1 MENKYIDKNT
11 LDQAWNMMHTTL
23 DQEMPVQK
31 KRRALWWIPIG
42 LALLTLVGLVYVFA
56 PFDADANSQP
66 QEQIQKTVVSKP
78 IAIKETK
85 SLNTTINQTEYSNKI
100 EAKSI
105 KNKELKTKS
114 TFTPWLTKKNKAKSK
129 IEAPLKSI
137 DPNPKGA
144 SQNLMASNQ
153 MKTIVATEVSEMK
166 DKEVQL
172 RGQSLIQSDPSS
184 KAVDV
189 VQNASLAQDLVADSK
204 QPSKLV
210 NPLPILNNL
219 QFDWENNTDLGIP
232 VPKIRRWNI
241 GLKTAVLSD
250 VKINSPTLLVEGQIA
265 KKIGTRWA
273 IISGLGF
280 KSQTLK
286 FESANEN
293 FSSVQEGVLVGDL
306 AFPGFDPNRGST
318 LSNTNSGGISSLLF
332 NFLYIPIG
340 MEYNFKGR
348 WSLESGVHYNFLELS
363 RGSSNS
369 SRGGV
374 QIADQDSNDLF
385 ANIRNY
391 SQRNFNHFSYYLSLN
406 YKLGKKAS
414 ILVQYQGNTN
424 RFNGISQIVDAHQF
438 GLGMNWE
445 L

>member
-1 MENKYIDKNT
+1 
-11 LDQAWNMMHTTL
+11 
-23 DQEMPVQK
+23 
-31 KRRALWWIPIG
+31 
-42 LALLTLVGLVYVFA
+42 
-56 PFDADANSQP
+56 
-66 QEQIQKTVVSKP
+66 
-78 IAIKETK
+78 
-85 SLNTTINQTEYSNKI
+85 
-100 EAKSI
+100 
-105 KNKELKTKS
+105 
-114 TFTPWLTKKNKAKSK
+114 
-129 IEAPLKSI
+129 
-137 DPNPKGA
+137 
-144 SQNLMASNQ
+144 MASNQ

-189 VQNASLAQDLVADSK
+189 VQNASLAQDLVADSR
-204 QPSKLV
+204 QTSKLV

-219 QFDWENNTDLGIP
+219 QFDWEDNTDLGIP

-318 LSNTNSGGISSLLF
+318 LSNTNSSGISSLLF

-348 WSLESGVHYNFLELS
+348 WSLESGVHYNFLE
-363 RGSSNS
+363 
-369 SRGGV
+369 
-374 QIADQDSNDLF
+374 DQDSNDLF

-391 SQRNFNHFSYYLSLN
+391 PQRNFNHFSYYLSLN

-445 L
+445 F